1 MNISSL
7 NALSSSEICFNKSD
21 RNRKRPNYI
30 LAVREN
36 GKEREIVTV
45 SCKELTYLNF
55 LLKFL
60 GLGPLA
66 KLDLHLAEVSKELNR
81 NWQVIQKELV
91 LSSSLTENL
100 QTVESHRNILNNI
113 ARVFQKCQQ
122 SKKGT
127 VPSNW
132 QSDINPYNC
141 LINCYSKEELSKKIE
156 VFQSIINHQL
166 FSKIGDQPIDLMQ
179 FSQQEKYYTDSA
191 LFPKI
196 LKQFLELPD
205 LFFADP
211 TWIKEFLINADLLQL
226 LKDKP
231 ELLSSFK
238 KLPSSLLTPEMI
250 KQLPAMAKAFV
261 GSWDSREA
269 IVENYCKSLSAEKA
283 AAFKLKV
290 GIVQDSFDRQ
300 GVENFRFLFTL
311 IAAPKEHF
319 ADIRAL
325 FAPLIQKLEK
335 EGKETSGYATLIS
348 LIIEKPLKEQRSWA
362 EAFITSIGDRPEI
375 KFNQY
380 IGKVR
385 DFSLQEFEGLV
396 KPFEGKACF
405 NTIFSDYFDLF
416 QWGMYPFEALAI
428 LAKMDP
434 CFDQDIVFNSILTK
448 WDQVDFKNLQ
458 EKQRFIDYCQSIVSF
473 SQEIKTT
480 FPEME
485 DNHYNLIFE
494 RFIKVKTK
502 KNPAEELKRAQQ
514 WLKWSNELFE
524 EEAWKLFSNEFL
536 SFTWEAGAV
545 KATLELSSLL
555 FNGTEEIF
563 QDLQQCFAGFMDKS
577 LVERQQDIAPFLD
590 LYRIAYIMRRETL
603 QVDEKRAKAKLA
615 AFGKILAEVRSYRVL
630 KKGSF
635 AFDSEAFL
643 GVVGKTPSLEHLQEI
658 LSGNNQEY
666 NLLIQKWQAIEE
678 ELSENP
684 DHCRRPKSARSAHL

>member
-36 GKEREIVTV
+36 GKERKIVQV
-45 SCKELTYLNF
+45 YCKELTCWNF

-66 KLDLHLAEVSKELNR
+66 KLDLHLAEVSKELNK

-91 LSSSLTENL
+91 HSFSLSENL
-100 QTVESHRNILNNI
+100 QKIESHRNILNNI

-132 QSDINPYNC
+132 PSDIDFYTC
-141 LINCYSKEELSKKIE
+141 LINCSKEELYKKIE

-166 FSKIGDQPIDLMQ
+166 FSKIEEQPLDLMQ
-179 FSQQEKYYTDSA
+179 FSRQEKYYTDSE

-196 LKQFLELPD
+196 LEQFLELPD

-211 TWIKEFLINADLLQL
+211 SWIKEFLINADLMQL

-231 ELLSSFK
+231 ELLPSFK
-238 KLPSSLLTPEMI
+238 NLPSALLTPEMI
-250 KQLPAMAKAFV
+250 KQLPAMTKVFA
-261 GSWDSREA
+261 GSYSRKST
-269 IVENYCKSLSAEKA
+269 VENYCQSLSAEEA

-290 GIVQDSFDRQ
+290 GIVQEKFDSQEVVD
-300 GVENFRFLFTL
+300 FRFLFTL
-311 IAAPKEHF
+311 IAAPKKHF
-319 ADIRAL
+319 ADIRAF

-335 EGKETSGYATLIS
+335 EEKKTSGYATLIS
-348 LIIEKPLKEQRSWA
+348 LIIEKPLEEQLSWA
-362 EAFITSIGDRPEI
+362 KAFVTSIGDRPEI
-375 KFNQY
+375 KFDLY
-380 IGKVR
+380 IMKVR

-396 KPFEGKACF
+396 KPFEGKPCF
-405 NTIFSDYFDLF
+405 NTIFNKNFSGFES
-416 QWGMYPFEALAI
+416 GSYPFEAVVMLT
-428 LAKMDP
+428 KMDP
-434 CFDQDIVFNSILTK
+434 CFDQNIVFNSISTK
-448 WDQVDFKNLQ
+448 WNHVNRLNLQ
-458 EKQRFIDYCQSIVSF
+458 EKQLFIENCQNIVQL
-473 SQEIKTT
+473 SQEIKTI
-480 FPEME
+480 FPQMK
-485 DNHYNLIFE
+485 DHHYDLILE
-494 RFIKVKTK
+494 RLIKVKSK
-502 KNPAEELKRAQQ
+502 KPAEELKRAQQ
-514 WLKWSNELFE
+514 WLKWSNELFG

-536 SFTWEAGAV
+536 SFTWEAETV
-545 KATLELSSLL
+545 NATLELSSLL

-577 LVERQQDIAPFLD
+577 LVERQQDMAPFLD

-603 QVDEKRAKAKLA
+603 QVDEKRAKTKLA
-615 AFGKILAEVRSYRVL
+615 TFGKILAEVRSYRVL

-684 DHCRRPKSARSAHL
+684 DHCRRPKSARSANL